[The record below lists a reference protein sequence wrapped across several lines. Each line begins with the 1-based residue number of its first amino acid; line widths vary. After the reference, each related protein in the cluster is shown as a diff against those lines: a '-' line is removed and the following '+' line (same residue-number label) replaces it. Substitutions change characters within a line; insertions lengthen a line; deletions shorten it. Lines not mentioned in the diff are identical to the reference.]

1 MGNVARTGLFAALLL
16 VMAPFPRPSAGAETL
31 TMAGTGAA
39 TAIVRQ
45 LAEAFVRDRAGI
57 DIRVHDSIG
66 SDGGISAVRTGRLD
80 LGFSTRPLTAP
91 EQAAGLRYVPI
102 GTTPIVFVVA
112 QRAENKSSLTV
123 AQLKAAFEGDLTAW
137 PDGRP
142 LRMILR
148 ADNETSMVKLIERY
162 PGMAQ
167 CLEKARSIR
176 GALVALNDDEAMSLA
191 VRIPGAVSLGPLST
205 LVAGAYPLRPLAL
218 GDGVI
223 PSVEAVENGT
233 YALKAEIG
241 FVAPAGTRPAAVAFM
256 DFAVSKQGLAIL
268 RANGVLPVSR

>member
-1 MGNVARTGLFAALLL
+1 MGNFARVALVLAFAAI
-16 VMAPFPRPSAGAETL
+16 PFPSAGAETL

-39 TAIVRQ
+39 TEIARQ

-57 DIRVHDSIG
+57 DVQVHNSIG
-66 SDGGISAVRTGRLD
+66 SGGGISAVRTGRLD
-80 LGFSTRPLTAP
+80 LGLTIRPLSVE

-102 GTTPIVFVVA
+102 GTTPIVFVVS
-112 QRAENKSSLTV
+112 QRAENELSLTV

-176 GALVALNDDEAMSLA
+176 GAVIALNDEEAMRLA
-191 VRIPGAVSLGPLST
+191 VKIPGAVSLGPLST

-241 FVAPAGTRPAAVAFM
+241 FVAPAGARPAAVAFM
-256 DFAVSKQGLAIL
+256 DFTASKQGLAIL

>member
-1 MGNVARTGLFAALLL
+1 
-16 VMAPFPRPSAGAETL
+16 
-31 TMAGTGAA
+31 MAGTGAA
-39 TAIVRQ
+39 TEIVRQ
-45 LAEAFVRDRAGI
+45 LAEAFRRDRAEI
-57 DIRVHDSIG
+57 DIRVHNSIG
-66 SDGGISAVRTGRLD
+66 SDGGIKGVRAGRLD

-91 EQAAGLRYVPI
+91 EQAAGLRYVPV
-102 GTTPIVFVVA
+102 GATPIAFVVA

-137 PDGRP
+137 PDGQP

-148 ADNETSMVKLIERY
+148 TDNETSIVKLIERY

-176 GALVALNDDEAMSLA
+176 GAVVAFNDEEAMSLA
-191 VRIPGAVSLGPLST
+191 VRIPGAVSLGPLSA
-205 LVAGAYPLRPLAL
+205 LAGGAYPLRPLAL

-223 PSVEAVENGT
+223 PSVEAIESGT
-233 YALKAEIG
+233 YSLKAEIG
-241 FVAPAGTRPAAVAFM
+241 FVAPAGARPAALAFM
-256 DFAVSKQGLAIL
+256 DFAASSQGLAIL